1 MSDHLA
7 GGYDLVVFDLDGVV
21 FLIDKPIPGAAGAID
36 RLRSGATPI
45 AFATNNASRR
55 AADVAALL
63 TGMGVNAEPA
73 EVLTSAGA
81 AAALLAERLPA
92 GAPVLVVGAEALRAE
107 VRDAGLTPVGTAED
121 EPVAVVQGYGPEVG
135 WKILAEATL
144 AVRAGAAWYATNT
157 DRTLPS
163 PRGPL
168 PGNGSL
174 VAVLRTAL
182 GRDPDVVVGKP
193 QPGLF
198 RTAAAQSRAQRP
210 LAVGDRLDTDIQG
223 AVTAGMD
230 SLLVLTGVSGPADL
244 LAAPAD
250 RRPTYVAADLSAL
263 FRPAGESRLPAVG
276 DEARPGDAARLPV
289 SGVESG
295 SGDGARL
302 PVSGVE
308 SGSGD
313 GARVPVSEVGAGLGV
328 SGDEVPW
335 TELGGWRLTRDADRV
350 TLDGSGSPVD
360 ALRLLCSAT
369 WTGVATSA
377 ITGGSDE
384 ARELVKSWNL
394 PEAT

>member
-1 MSDHLA
+1 VSDHLA
-7 GGYDLVVFDLDGVV
+7 GSYDLVIFDLDGVV
-21 FLIDKPIPGAAGAID
+21 FLIDKPIPGASEAID
-36 RLRSGATPI
+36 RLRSGAMPI

-107 VRDAGLTPVGTAED
+107 VRDAGLTPVDSLEA

-144 AVRAGAAWYATNT
+144 AVRAGATWFATNT

-182 GRDPDVVVGKP
+182 DREPDVVVGKP

-198 RTAAAQSRAQRP
+198 RTAAAQSRAERP

-244 LAAPAD
+244 LSAPED
-250 RRPTYVAADLSAL
+250 RRPTYVAADLSGL
-263 FRPAGESRLPAVG
+263 FRPAE
-276 DEARPGDAARLPV
+276 DARLPV
-289 SGVESG
+289 PGDDSPWDGTD
-295 SGDGARL
+295 GDGN
-302 PVSGVE
+302 GV
-308 SGSGD
+308 
-313 GARVPVSEVGAGLGV
+313 
-328 SGDEVPW
+328 
-335 TELGGWRLTRDADRV
+335 GGWRLTRDAARA

-360 ALRLLCSAT
+360 ALRLLCTAT
-369 WTGVATSA
+369 WTGVPVTA
-377 ITGGSDE
+377 ITAASGE
-384 ARELVKSWNL
+384 ARELLASWNL
-394 PEAT
+394 PGAG